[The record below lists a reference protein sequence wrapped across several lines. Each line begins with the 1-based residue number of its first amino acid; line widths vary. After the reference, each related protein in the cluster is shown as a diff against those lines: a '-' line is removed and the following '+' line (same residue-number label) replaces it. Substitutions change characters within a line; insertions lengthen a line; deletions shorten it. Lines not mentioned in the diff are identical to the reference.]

1 MFHLLTYLG
10 KDPNFLLCFPRLFF
24 LVREEQRLSQFYLVS
39 LRIKHR
45 NLHSHTGSSPDHSPP
60 PAPSEIQVL
69 NEEPEGTKL

>member
-39 LRIKHR
+39 LRIKHTVTYIR
-45 NLHSHTGSSPDHSPP
+45 
-60 PAPSEIQVL
+60 IQDRLLTTVL
-69 NEEPEGTKL
+69 PLLRQKYKS